1 MKYKIN
7 YFSDKVAEVQPRVEL
22 YNVSDFMG
30 TPMHGL
36 AIVLDE
42 VGRTPE
48 ESGQFAVLTVS
59 FGEFIG
65 MKNCAYID
73 TNNCP
78 WANQL
83 LKDGFAEDTGFTHQ
97 SGFCTYPLWH
107 FHEDFLKEHGE
118 ENYKKY
124 SDEFDKYMSAMCPPD
139 NADDGEETTAD
150 EEISIGG
157 M

>member
-1 MKYKIN
+1 MKYEIN
-7 YFSDKVAEVQPRVEL
+7 YFGNLKVAVQPRVEL

-30 TPMHGL
+30 TPMHGI

-42 VGRTPE
+42 IGNTSE
-48 ESGQFAVLTVS
+48 KSGQFAVLTVS

-73 TNNCP
+73 INNCP

-83 LKDGFAEDTGFTHQ
+83 LQEGFAEDTGFTHE

-118 ENYKKY
+118 DNYAKY
-124 SDEFDKYMSAMCPPD
+124 SDGYDKYMASVFETGD
-139 NADDGEETTAD
+139 EDEDDLSEGELN
-150 EEISIGG
+150 
-157 M
+157 MQM